1 MNCTAFGLSVA
12 IPALVAFSVLQGRT
26 QVMMD
31 ELNESTV
38 GLMNLILANRDK
50 MKLAVAAPVDDE
62 DDGAE
67 AEA

>member
-12 IPALVAFSVLQGRT
+12 IPALIAFSVLQGRT

-31 ELNESTV
+31 ELNESAV

-50 MKLAVAAPVDDE
+50 MRLAVAAPVEDE
-62 DDGAE
+62 EEGAE